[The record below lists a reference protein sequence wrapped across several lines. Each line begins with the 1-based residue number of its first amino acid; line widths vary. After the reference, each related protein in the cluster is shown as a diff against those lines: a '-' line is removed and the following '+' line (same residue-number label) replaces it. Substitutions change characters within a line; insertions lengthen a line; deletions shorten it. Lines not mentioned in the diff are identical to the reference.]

1 MGDLGNGAKTA
12 NGRPSSLTQKSSP
25 AFKKAQLSVTHERKV
40 QRELG
45 MLFPRLSPVLLGQLS
60 RIYGADFLKALDSPD
75 SSNALKKYIHDHCK
89 NWLKQHTEG
98 FTGHIPASWGRIP
111 LTASGKF
118 TRADKSTKPS
128 NLK

>member
-45 MLFPRLSPVLLGQLS
+45 ILFPRLSPVLLGQLS
-60 RIYGADFLKALDSPD
+60 RIYGSDFLKALDSPD
-75 SSNALKKYIHDHCK
+75 STNALKKYIHSHCK
-89 NWLKQHTEG
+89 DWLKQNCDKY
-98 FTGHIPASWGRIP
+98 FGHVPESWGCIE
-111 LTASGKF
+111 LIQSGRLRRPSSETK
-118 TRADKSTKPS
+118 TLKSK
-128 NLK
+128 